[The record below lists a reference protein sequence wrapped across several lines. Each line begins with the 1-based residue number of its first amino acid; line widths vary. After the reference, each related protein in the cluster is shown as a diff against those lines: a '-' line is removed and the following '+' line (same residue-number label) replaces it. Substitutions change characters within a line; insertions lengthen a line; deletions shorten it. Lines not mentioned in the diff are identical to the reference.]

1 MILSNKK
8 LANPFVYQGYESPE
22 YFCDREAETKTLL
35 SHLKNGR
42 NITKVSD
49 LGRVGWRPNKH
60 IAQGKRS
67 DTLGMNTNNIPI
79 NALKEQ
85 KRNIY

>member
-1 MILSNKK
+1 MYTQQRVCQKFK
-8 LANPFVYQGYESPE
+8 QHA
-22 YFCDREAETKTLL
+22 
-35 SHLKNGR
+35 LKGQ
-42 NITKVSD
+42 
-49 LGRVGWRPNKH
+49 KH